1 LAFTVQEELSMSDDS
16 MKASSDLI
24 RWLKMLALPTW
35 AKSLLAMV
43 MPLTLFSAS
52 GMLVLGDGGS
62 RKLTELTKPGLFCQ
76 GAFERRLTTWL
87 EAS

>member
-1 LAFTVQEELSMSDDS
+1 MNDDS

-24 RWLKMLALPTW
+24 RWLKMLATVM
-35 AKSLLAMV
+35 LLT
-43 MPLTLFSAS
+43 PISAL

-62 RKLTELTKPGLFCQ
+62 RKLAELTKLGLFCQ